1 MWLFMAVTLSNVF
14 KGLLR
19 HQMIDQQKWWFGS
32 IEEVNDAQLDY
43 LIYVPLNLITH
54 YSIKERS
61 IYDPNFKKLMKKI
74 DLISLEDIFSMKV
87 VEQFYRGKCSG
98 FATSFNWDN
107 LKILGGKQLIFDE
120 ILYEHVLDLRFIRK
134 DFHYSHQIIQL

>member
-1 MWLFMAVTLSNVF
+1 MAITFSNAF

-19 HQMIDQQKWWFGS
+19 HQIIDQPKWWFDS
-32 IEEVNDAQLDY
+32 IEEINDAQLDY
-43 LIYVPLNLITH
+43 IIYVPSNTITH

-74 DLISLEDIFSMKV
+74 ELISFKDIFGIEAA
-87 VEQFYRGKCSG
+87 EQFYSGKCAG

-107 LKILGGKQLIFDE
+107 LKILGEKELIFDE
-120 ILYEHVLDLRFIRK
+120 IRYEHALDLRFIRK
-134 DFHYSHQIIQL
+134 DFHYSHQMAQL